1 MRLKRSYFLNIL
13 LILFSL
19 LLSACGGIPE
29 IPELMLTKKPTIPYT
44 DEARKIGNDYLSK
57 ETVEA
62 NCISGTCE
70 ARFENLTV
78 TNAEEW
84 RYGYFCGEG
93 HPELDRPEL
102 DKEQRI
108 ALYVQLEPHDD
119 LDRTCQGHDICWIA
133 HGHGNG
139 TCNREFQKSLD
150 YLYDKFRRYKEY
162 EKHCEYF
169 TQQMHTVFSTFFVEN
184 NEEDPISDATDKIFR
199 TGFTP
204 ALAGLTGLMIFL
216 NGLTSE
222 SIKDD
227 INCSLLEEH
236 EHL

>member
-1 MRLKRSYFLNIL
+1 M
-13 LILFSL
+13 
-19 LLSACGGIPE
+19 
-29 IPELMLTKKPTIPYT
+29 
-44 DEARKIGNDYLSK
+44 
-57 ETVEA
+57 
-62 NCISGTCE
+62 
-70 ARFENLTV
+70 
-78 TNAEEW
+78 
-84 RYGYFCGEG
+84 
-93 HPELDRPEL
+93 
-102 DKEQRI
+102 
-108 ALYVQLEPHDD
+108 
-119 LDRTCQGHDICWIA
+119 
-133 HGHGNG
+133 HGHGNA

-162 EKHCEYF
+162 EEHCEYF
-169 TQQMHTVFSTFFVEN
+169 AQQMHTVFSTFFVEN
-184 NEEDPISDATDKIFR
+184 NEEDPISDAADKIFR